1 MPETVIDYAL
11 RVMDQRN
18 GLDPDVIEGRRQAR
32 EAVLAVLAEVDLEP
46 DQRRRVLQA
55 LRDRGVL

>member
-1 MPETVIDYAL
+1 MAETVLQYAL
-11 RVMDQRN
+11 RLQRN
-18 GLDPDVIEGRRQAR
+18 GLDPDVIEGRRRVR